1 MSPIE
6 NINNNNFISK
16 DFNFQIIKN
25 EFSFHYDKIILI
37 YKLINNEEISNKEYI
52 KNIIN
57 YYEKDNSC
65 TNSLIYNYISIISND
80 IESCFTNWRN
90 SLKNEFQIINKYCLE
105 LNILNEKFENVC
117 QLEIKLLNSISRQL
131 QQQQQPPFEFTK
143 NEYII
148 LKSEIFKM
156 VKIILEKRNLNFDE
170 PLKNIQISLPIL
182 YENLKLIHLDS
193 HKLINKEKQQNK
205 NENEN
210 ENGNISLHNQ
220 YINSLSPDNSF
231 LKIKQLDGAS
241 SLSSAIFKPLPPL
254 PQPKQLPSIPISQI
268 TSPQKEE
275 EQQQQL
281 KKLRPAP
288 IPKELENNYVISVTP
303 TSSQVTNNFSNQNV

>member
-1 MSPIE
+1 M
-6 NINNNNFISK
+6 N
-16 DFNFQIIKN
+16 
-25 EFSFHYDKIILI
+25 L
-37 YKLINNEEISNKEYI
+37 
-52 KNIIN
+52 
-57 YYEKDNSC
+57 DNSC

-80 IESCFTNWRN
+80 IESCFANWRN

-105 LNILNEKFENVC
+105 LNVLNEKFENFC
-117 QLEIKLLNSISRQL
+117 QLEIKLLNSISRQ
-131 QQQQQPPFEFTK
+131 QQQQPPIGFTK
-143 NEYII
+143 NEYFI

-156 VKIILEKRNLNFDE
+156 VRILLEKRNLNFDE

-182 YENLKLIHLDS
+182 YENLKLIHLNS
-193 HKLINKEKQQNK
+193 HKLINKEKQQL

-210 ENGNISLHNQ
+210 ENISLHNQ

-268 TSPQKEE
+268 TSPQKEP
-275 EQQQQL
+275 QQQL